1 MKVGDLIKPKNEGY
15 FDSMGLAIITYH
27 DGGNVAFVWI
37 NNEKQVTMRW
47 WQLEEWM
54 VLA

>member
-1 MKVGDLIKPKNEGY
+1 MQVGDLIKPKSEG
-15 FDSMGLAIITYH
+15 FFKRMGHAIITYH
-27 DGGNVAFVWI
+27 DGGNVTFTWI
-37 NNEKQVTMRW
+37 NNKKKVSMRW